1 MTARLAGRTT
11 RRPARRCPL
20 TSPLWLLSQLHRP
33 RCVVSPPSSPL
44 ASARALSSTP
54 RRTQA
59 AAQPPAP
66 PHPWKASLT
75 PVAPAP
81 VVFVSPPPPSGRRDT
96 LPPTAPPTTG
106 FLSPLPPQ
114 QQQQRVTPGMSYLGR
129 GPSPAADNADDIFG
143 PLKAVLSHAK
153 KRPAVDDLLAS
164 YTPLGAMTASLAT
177 PGSGGGGGGVKRQR
191 VEVGVSAAGGYS
203 GYGGGAWHAET
214 PGVHVQQQQQQ
225 QHSGGMAWP
234 SSNPSGEMHA
244 TLFRSPQ
251 PVTAPGAYGMYTQRG
266 APTPTMAH
274 RQMQAPGVLLPMTP
288 TDASSQQQHMQ
299 AMQMPQQQ
307 PFGYAALVPTP
318 AAPQP
323 AVTQTARRIADTL
336 QGLLGPQ
343 GGGLGTQGL
352 ADIAGPSALTRPSP
366 MAPPPPP
373 PFESL
378 MTAMPPPATLSQSM
392 AAFDVPLCAP
402 VAAPAP
408 PPPPATA
415 PVTSGGLSGWDPEF
429 MKRNLAH
436 QVKAAEAAAQEAS
449 GQRITVTPT
458 PKPTPQQPAPA
469 PTPPPAAPAPAAP
482 APVASGWD
490 ASFLA
495 KAAAGAK
502 KAAEAAELEAKG
514 IHITIDKKPAAAAA
528 AAPAPAFAPVPG
540 FGGIV
545 PGGGFQFGAGIAP
558 APVAPPA
565 AKAAAP
571 APAPVSAPAAAAD
584 DGENGGK
591 DWGIEQLRGLYSFT
605 HDSAASF
612 LLPPP
617 VDGATHTFRKA
628 GKSNA
633 WCGVPMQKLYTFIQ
647 SAD

>member
-1 MTARLAGRTT
+1 M
-11 RRPARRCPL
+11 
-20 TSPLWLLSQLHRP
+20 
-33 RCVVSPPSSPL
+33 
-44 ASARALSSTP
+44 
-54 RRTQA
+54 A
-59 AAQPPAP
+59 A
-66 PHPWKASLT
+66 
-75 PVAPAP
+75 AP
-81 VVFVSPPPPSGRRDT
+81 VVFVSPPPPSGRRET
-96 LPPTAPPTTG
+96 LPPQPAPPTTG

-114 QQQQRVTPGMSYLGR
+114 QQQQRVTPDTSYLGR
-129 GPSPAADNADDIFG
+129 GPSPATDNADDIFG
-143 PLKAVLSHAK
+143 PLKAVLYQAK

-164 YTPLGAMTASLAT
+164 YTPLGAMSASMAT

-191 VEVGVSAAGGYS
+191 MEVGVNAAGGYG
-203 GYGGGAWHAET
+203 GYGGGAWHSDT
-214 PGVHVQQQQQQ
+214 PGAHVQQQQQQ
-225 QHSGGMAWP
+225 QQYSGAMAWP
-234 SSNPSGEMHA
+234 SGAAPGEMHA
-244 TLFRSPQ
+244 TPFRSPQ

-288 TDASSQQQHMQ
+288 TGAASQHHMQ
-299 AMQMPQQQ
+299 AVPMPQQQ
-307 PFGYAALVPTP
+307 PFGFAALAPTP

-343 GGGLGTQGL
+343 GGGLGPQGL

-378 MTAMPPPATLSQSM
+378 MTAMPPPSTSSQSM
-392 AAFDVPLCAP
+392 AAFDVPLRAP
-402 VAAPAP
+402 AAAPAP
-408 PPPPATA
+408 PPPPAAA
-415 PVTSGGLSGWDPEF
+415 PVSSGGPSGWDPEF

-436 QVKAAEAAAQEAS
+436 QVKAAEAAAQEAA
-449 GQRITVTPT
+449 GQRIAVTPT
-458 PKPTPQQPAPA
+458 PKPAPA
-469 PTPPPAAPAPAAP
+469 QQAAAPTAAPTAPAPAAP

-495 KAAAGAK
+495 KAAADAK

-514 IHITIDKKPAAAAA
+514 IHITVDKKPAAAGAAPAAA
-528 AAPAPAFAPVPG
+528 AAPALPPVAG

-545 PGGGFQFGAGIAP
+545 PGGGFQFGAGIAA

-565 AKAAAP
+565 AKPPVPAPAPAAAP
-571 APAPVSAPAAAAD
+571 AAVAD

-591 DWGIEQLRGLYSFT
+591 DWGIDQLRGLYTFT

-617 VDGATHTFRKA
+617 VPGATHTFRKA

-633 WCGVPMQKLYTFIQ
+633 RCGVPMQKLYTFIQ